1 MSPTSRTTG
10 AQGDRGPNEQLVGI
24 ASPAWGVIGASVAGA
39 LARDGAKSM
48 QDACAAAVGGAGELF
63 LAVADGASSAPM
75 GGTGARVAVAAGIE
89 ALADVVRFR
98 QRTRGVPVSCAAE
111 WRDDA
116 HVIMRCVRSYVL
128 RAARQH
134 RARRDDLACTLT
146 LVYANAFVVLVTQVG
161 DGRCAVLWDDGTWEG
176 VTLPQRGEFAGET
189 QFLTSRGWRHDAAL
203 LESRMLLGRA
213 DAVALLTDG
222 CERVAFECQSF
233 DPSTGVYAHTNTP
246 HAPFLTPNVRTL
258 QRLLQRGDAGA
269 PMAAARIW
277 GAFLRDGTPELPAL
291 RDEPDDKTLLLAVR
305 REAAPD
311 ETPSSAVPHATD
323 TDTGAS
329 PLATDS

>member
-1 MSPTSRTTG
+1 MTG
-10 AQGDRGPNEQLVGI
+10 APRSVEAPDGAAPQEQVVGI
-24 ASPAWGVIGASVAGA
+24 ASPTWGVIGACVGGA
-39 LARDGAKSM
+39 LAKAGTKTM
-48 QDACAAAVGGAGELF
+48 QDACAAAVGGPGELF
-63 LAVADGASSAPM
+63 LAVADGASSASM

-89 ALADVVRFR
+89 ALGDIVRFR
-98 QRTRGVPVSCAAE
+98 QRTRGVPVTCAAE

-128 RAARQH
+128 RVARQH

-161 DGRCAVLWDDGTWEG
+161 DGRCAVLWDDGVWEG
-176 VTLPQRGEFAGET
+176 VTQPQRGEHAGET
-189 QFLTSRGWRHDAAL
+189 QFITSRGWRRDAQL

-233 DPSTGVYAHTNTP
+233 DAAHGRYASTNVP
-246 HAPFLTPNVRTL
+246 HAPFLTPNVQTL
-258 QRLLQRGDAGA
+258 QRLLDGGDAGA

-277 GAFLRDGTPELPAL
+277 ASFLRDGTPELPAL

-305 REAAPD
+305 RTPAP
-311 ETPSSAVPHATD
+311 
-323 TDTGAS
+323 GQ
-329 PLATDS
+329 